1 MNILKQIPAFLLGA
15 LFIFGG
21 ASHLFHFGPAQ
32 PPMTG
37 NALKFMELFGST
49 GYMTTI
55 KVCELL
61 FGIMVL
67 IPKTRAL
74 GLILLAPIVVNILL
88 FEVHLDK
95 GPAIGAA
102 CVVLNALAIYFVKE
116 KYSNILS

>member
-1 MNILKQIPAFLLGA
+1 MNILKQIPAYLLSA
-15 LFIFGG
+15 MFIFGG
-21 ASHLFHFGPAQ
+21 ASHLFHFGPTP

-37 NALKFMELFGST
+37 DPATFMQLFGGS

-61 FGIMVL
+61 FGILVL

-88 FEVHLDK
+88 FEVHLAK
-95 GPAIGAA
+95 EPGIG
-102 CVVLNALAIYFVKE
+102 VVLVVVTALAIYLNKE
-116 KYSNILS
+116 KYSSILS